1 MSINT
6 LEGVRPLNVV
16 ALGWALS
23 LALVAL
29 FLVSLVV
36 ALLFPGLGASHAW
49 VGLFSAAP
57 LDSSRVWIEGI
68 IFSVVFGWITAG
80 VSGTVYNR
88 LIER

>member
-1 MSINT
+1 
-6 LEGVRPLNVV
+6 L
-16 ALGWALS
+16 
-23 LALVAL
+23 
-29 FLVSLVV
+29 
-36 ALLFPGLGASHAW
+36 

-80 VSGTVYNR
+80 VFGTVYNR

>member
-1 MSINT
+1 MANT
-6 LEGVRPLNVV
+6 ESPRFDIA

-23 LALVAL
+23 VALVVL
-29 FLVSLVV
+29 FVICLIV
-36 ALLFPGLGASHAW
+36 ALLFPDLRASHAW

-80 VSGTVYNR
+80 VFGAVYNR
-88 LIER
+88 LIAR

>member
-1 MSINT
+1 MAINS
-6 LEGVRPLNVV
+6 LESVRPLNVI

-23 LALVAL
+23 VALVVLFVVSLLVAL
-29 FLVSLVV
+29 
-36 ALLFPGLGASHAW
+36 LLPDLGVSHAW

-80 VSGTVYNR
+80 VFGAVYNR
-88 LIER
+88 LIVH

>member
-1 MSINT
+1 MAIT
-6 LEGVRPLNVV
+6 PLEGVRPLNIV

-23 LALVAL
+23 VALVVL
-29 FLVSLVV
+29 FVVSLIV
-36 ALLFPGLGASHAW
+36 ALLFPDLRVSHAW

-80 VSGTVYNR
+80 VFGTVYNR
-88 LIER
+88 LIAR

>member
-1 MSINT
+1 MAINT

-29 FLVSLVV
+29 FVVSLVV
-36 ALLFPGLGASHAW
+36 ALLFPDLGASHAW

-57 LDSSRVWIEGI
+57 LDSFRVWIEGI

-80 VSGTVYNR
+80 VFGTVYNR